1 MRRRYKL
8 TLIVIS
14 FLLVGLVSV
23 FFSYSNYL
31 DDNLNNKTLVLSNEY
46 LSLNYLNGNLYDI
59 PDFLNGDKII
69 KKVSV
74 TNLTDNIVGFTLAIM
89 DINIAS
95 KNIKIQVYDED
106 DNIVYDE
113 YLLGTD
119 TELVKTKEISGK
131 KTLNYTI
138 VITNEGEDTFFGADL
153 LVYNEYS
160 LEVANSFKETILRD
174 NQFGELVSPIGTV
187 STTNEGLLVSED
199 ELGQTYYFRGSV
211 DNNYVKMNNLMFRI
225 VRINGD
231 GSVRLVLD
239 NTLEDNS
246 YYLRR
251 INKTNEYLNN
261 MIFDNSDIKKVL
273 DEWYNTNLLSADNY
287 IASSNFCYDNAF
299 YLQNESE
306 YFTNSY
312 DRIYV
317 SNAASLNCQEGI
329 YVGKV
334 GLLSIDEVIYAG
346 ASKDDTNN
354 SYYLYNPSILNNWW
368 TMSSSKVNA
377 QSNNVNNYL
386 ITSGGGIDLE
396 GKLNSSYGIRPVIS
410 LDKSVKVSGM
420 GTLENPYEIVS

>member
-1 MRRRYKL
+1 MRKRYKL

-31 DDNLNNKTLVLSNEY
+31 DDNLNSKTLVLSNEY

-273 DEWYNTNLLSADNY
+273 DEWYNTNLLSVDNY

-346 ASKDDTNN
+346 ASKDGTNN

-368 TMSSSKVNA
+368 TMSSSKVNV

>member
-31 DDNLNNKTLVLSNEY
+31 DENLNNKTLVLSNEY

-346 ASKDDTNN
+346 ASKDGTNN

-410 LDKSVKVSGM
+410 LDKGVKVSGM

>member
-1 MRRRYKL
+1 MRKRYKL

-273 DEWYNTNLLSADNY
+273 DEWYNTNLLSVDNY

-346 ASKDDTNN
+346 ASKDGTNN

-368 TMSSSKVNA
+368 TMSSSKVNI

-410 LDKSVKVSGM
+410 LDKSVKVSGA

>member
-31 DDNLNNKTLVLSNEY
+31 DDNLNIKTLVLSNEY

-239 NTLEDNS
+239 KTLEDNS

-273 DEWYNTNLLSADNY
+273 DEWYNTNLLSVDNY

-410 LDKSVKVSGM
+410 LNKSVKVSGM

>member
-187 STTNEGLLVSED
+187 STTNEGLLASED

-273 DEWYNTNLLSADNY
+273 DEWYNTNLLSVDNY

-346 ASKDDTNN
+346 ASKDGTNN

>member
-273 DEWYNTNLLSADNY
+273 DEWYNTNLLSVDNY

-346 ASKDDTNN
+346 ASKDGTNN

-368 TMSSSKVNA
+368 TMSSSKVNI

-410 LDKSVKVSGM
+410 LDKSVKVSGA

>member
-1 MRRRYKL
+1 
-8 TLIVIS
+8 
-14 FLLVGLVSV
+14 
-23 FFSYSNYL
+23 
-31 DDNLNNKTLVLSNEY
+31 
-46 LSLNYLNGNLYDI
+46 
-59 PDFLNGDKII
+59 
-69 KKVSV
+69 
-74 TNLTDNIVGFTLAIM
+74 M

-273 DEWYNTNLLSADNY
+273 DEWYNTNLLSVDNY

-346 ASKDDTNN
+346 ASKDGTNN

>member
-1 MRRRYKL
+1 MRKRYKL

-31 DDNLNNKTLVLSNEY
+31 DDNLNSKTLVLSNEY

-273 DEWYNTNLLSADNY
+273 DEWYNTNLLSVDNY

-346 ASKDDTNN
+346 ASKDGTNN

-368 TMSSSKVNA
+368 TMSSSKVNI

-410 LDKSVKVSGM
+410 LDKSVKVSGA

>member
-1 MRRRYKL
+1 MRKRYKL

-174 NQFGELVSPIGTV
+174 NQFGGLVSPIGTV
-187 STTNEGLLVSED
+187 STTNEGLLASED

-273 DEWYNTNLLSADNY
+273 DEWYNTNLLSVDNY

-346 ASKDDTNN
+346 ASKDGTNN

>member
-174 NQFGELVSPIGTV
+174 NQFGGLVSPIGTV

-273 DEWYNTNLLSADNY
+273 DEWYNTNLLSVDNY
-287 IASSNFCYDNAF
+287 IVSSNFCYDNAF

-346 ASKDDTNN
+346 ASKDGTNN

>member
-1 MRRRYKL
+1 MRKRYKL

-273 DEWYNTNLLSADNY
+273 DEWYNTNLLSVDNY

-346 ASKDDTNN
+346 ASKDGTNN

-368 TMSSSKVNA
+368 TMSSSKVNV

>member
-187 STTNEGLLVSED
+187 STTNEGLLASED

-273 DEWYNTNLLSADNY
+273 DEWYNTNLLSVDNY

-317 SNAASLNCQEGI
+317 SNTASLNCQEGI

-346 ASKDDTNN
+346 ASKDGTNN

-368 TMSSSKVNA
+368 TMSSSKVNV

>member
-239 NTLEDNS
+239 NTLENNS

-273 DEWYNTNLLSADNY
+273 DEWYNTNLLSVDNY
-287 IASSNFCYDNAF
+287 IVSSNFCYDNAF

-346 ASKDDTNN
+346 ASKDGTNN

-368 TMSSSKVNA
+368 TMSSSKVNV

-420 GTLENPYEIVS
+420 GTLENPYEIMS

>member
-246 YYLRR
+246 
-251 INKTNEYLNN
+251 
-261 MIFDNSDIKKVL
+261 
-273 DEWYNTNLLSADNY
+273 
-287 IASSNFCYDNAF
+287 
-299 YLQNESE
+299 
-306 YFTNSY
+306 
-312 DRIYV
+312 
-317 SNAASLNCQEGI
+317 
-329 YVGKV
+329 
-334 GLLSIDEVIYAG
+334 
-346 ASKDDTNN
+346 
-354 SYYLYNPSILNNWW
+354 
-368 TMSSSKVNA
+368 
-377 QSNNVNNYL
+377 
-386 ITSGGGIDLE
+386 
-396 GKLNSSYGIRPVIS
+396 
-410 LDKSVKVSGM
+410 
-420 GTLENPYEIVS
+420 

>member
-174 NQFGELVSPIGTV
+174 NQFGGLVSPIGTV

-273 DEWYNTNLLSADNY
+273 DEWYNTNLLSVDNY
-287 IASSNFCYDNAF
+287 IVSSNFCYDNAF

-346 ASKDDTNN
+346 ASKDGTNN

-368 TMSSSKVNA
+368 TMSSSKVNV

>member
-31 DDNLNNKTLVLSNEY
+31 DDNLNIKTLVLSNEY

-273 DEWYNTNLLSADNY
+273 DEWYNTNLLSVDNY

-346 ASKDDTNN
+346 ASKDGTNN

>member
-174 NQFGELVSPIGTV
+174 NQFGELVSAIGTV

-273 DEWYNTNLLSADNY
+273 DEWYNTNLLSVDNY

>member
-273 DEWYNTNLLSADNY
+273 DEWYNTNLLSVDNY

-346 ASKDDTNN
+346 ASKDGTNN

-410 LDKSVKVSGM
+410 LDKGVKVSGM

>member
-174 NQFGELVSPIGTV
+174 NQFGGLVSPIGTV

-273 DEWYNTNLLSADNY
+273 DEWYNTNLLSVDNY

-346 ASKDDTNN
+346 ASKDGTNN

>member
-273 DEWYNTNLLSADNY
+273 DEWYNTNLLSVDNY

-346 ASKDDTNN
+346 ASKDGTNN

-368 TMSSSKVNA
+368 TMSSSKVNV

>member
-231 GSVRLVLD
+231 GSVRLILD

-261 MIFDNSDIKKVL
+261 MIFNNSDIKKVL
-273 DEWYNTNLLSADNY
+273 DEWYNTNLLSVDNY

-346 ASKDDTNN
+346 ASKDGINN

>member
-8 TLIVIS
+8 TLIVIL

-273 DEWYNTNLLSADNY
+273 DEWYNTNLLSVDNY

-346 ASKDDTNN
+346 ASKDGTNN

-368 TMSSSKVNA
+368 TMSSSKVNV

>member
-1 MRRRYKL
+1 MRKRYKL

-106 DNIVYDE
+106 DNIIYDE

-187 STTNEGLLVSED
+187 STTNEGLLASED

-273 DEWYNTNLLSADNY
+273 DEWYNTNLLSVDNY

-346 ASKDDTNN
+346 ASKDGTNN

-368 TMSSSKVNA
+368 TMSSSKVNI

-410 LDKSVKVSGM
+410 LDKSVKVSGA

>member
-273 DEWYNTNLLSADNY
+273 DEWYNTNLLSVDNY

-346 ASKDDTNN
+346 ASKDGTNN
-354 SYYLYNPSILNNWW
+354 SYYLYNPSVLNNWW

-410 LDKSVKVSGM
+410 LDKSVKVSGA

>member
-273 DEWYNTNLLSADNY
+273 DEWYNTNLLSVDNY
-287 IASSNFCYDNAF
+287 IVSSNFCYDNAF

-346 ASKDDTNN
+346 ASKDGTNN

>member
-273 DEWYNTNLLSADNY
+273 DEWYNTNLLSVDNY

>member
-273 DEWYNTNLLSADNY
+273 DEWYNTNLLSVDNY

-346 ASKDDTNN
+346 ASKDGTNN

>member
-273 DEWYNTNLLSADNY
+273 DEWYNTNLLSVDNY
-287 IASSNFCYDNAF
+287 IVSSNFCYDNAF

-346 ASKDDTNN
+346 ASKDGTNN

-368 TMSSSKVNA
+368 TMSSSKVNV

>member
-273 DEWYNTNLLSADNY
+273 DEWYNTNLLSVDNY
-287 IASSNFCYDNAF
+287 IVSSNFCYDNAF

-368 TMSSSKVNA
+368 TMSSSKVNV

>member
-273 DEWYNTNLLSADNY
+273 DEWYNTNLLSVDNY

-346 ASKDDTNN
+346 ASKDGTNN

-368 TMSSSKVNA
+368 TMSSSKVNV

-410 LDKSVKVSGM
+410 LDKGVKVSGM

>member
-1 MRRRYKL
+1 MRKRYKL

-113 YLLGTD
+113 YLLGID

-174 NQFGELVSPIGTV
+174 NQFGGLVSPIGTV
-187 STTNEGLLVSED
+187 STTNEGLLASED

-273 DEWYNTNLLSADNY
+273 DEWYNTNLLSVDNY

-346 ASKDDTNN
+346 ASKDGTNN

-368 TMSSSKVNA
+368 TMSSSKVNI

-410 LDKSVKVSGM
+410 LDKSVKVSGA

>member
-273 DEWYNTNLLSADNY
+273 DEWYNTNLLSVDNY

-346 ASKDDTNN
+346 ASKDGTNN

-410 LDKSVKVSGM
+410 LDKSVKVTGS
-420 GTLENPYEIVS
+420 GTLEDPYEIFS

>member
-1 MRRRYKL
+1 MRKRYKL

-131 KTLNYTI
+131 ETLNYTI

-187 STTNEGLLVSED
+187 STTNEGLLASED

-273 DEWYNTNLLSADNY
+273 DEWYKINLLSVDNY

-346 ASKDDTNN
+346 ASKDGTNN

-368 TMSSSKVNA
+368 TMSSSKVNV

>member
-95 KNIKIQVYDED
+95 KNIKIQVYDEV

-273 DEWYNTNLLSADNY
+273 DEWYNTNLLSVDNY

-346 ASKDDTNN
+346 ASKDGTNN

-410 LDKSVKVSGM
+410 LDKSVKVSGA

>member
-160 LEVANSFKETILRD
+160 LEVTNSFKETILRD

-273 DEWYNTNLLSADNY
+273 DEWYNTNLLSVDNY

-346 ASKDDTNN
+346 ASKDGTNN

-368 TMSSSKVNA
+368 TMSSSKVNV